1 MKIQPR
7 RILYNLKTKAV
18 EYYNNPQK
26 LKALLESTNLTIKDN
41 AQLAN
46 LIEDIQAVVS
56 LVMDY
61 TKKRYRSVSK
71 TTIITIIAGL
81 LYLVNPMD
89 LIPDFFVGGFIDDAA
104 VIGYVLTKIKDELD
118 RYKEWK
124 QI

>member
-41 AQLAN
+41 TQLAN
-46 LIEDIQAVVS
+46 LIEDIQAMVS

-89 LIPDFFVGGFIDDAA
+89 LIPDFFVGGFIYDAA
-104 VIGYVLTKIKDELD
+104 VIGYVLTSIKDELD

>member
-7 RILYNLKTKAV
+7 RTLYNLKTKAV

-26 LKALLESTNLTIKDN
+26 LKALFESTNLTIKDN
-41 AQLAN
+41 TQLAN
-46 LIEDIQAVVS
+46 LIEDIQAMVS

-89 LIPDFFVGGFIDDAA
+89 LIPDFFVGGFIYDAA
-104 VIGYVLTKIKDELD
+104 VIGYVLTSIKDELD

>member
-7 RILYNLKTKAV
+7 RTLYNLKTKAV

-41 AQLAN
+41 TQLAN
-46 LIEDIQAVVS
+46 LIEDIQAMVS

-89 LIPDFFVGGFIDDAA
+89 LIPDFFVGGFIYDAA
-104 VIGYVLTKIKDELD
+104 VIGYVLTSIKDELD

>member
-1 MKIQPR
+1 MKIQPK

-26 LKALLESTNLTIKDN
+26 LKALLQSTNLTIKDN
-41 AQLAN
+41 VQLEN
-46 LIEDIQAVVS
+46 LIEDIQALVS

-71 TTIITIIAGL
+71 ATVITIIAGL
-81 LYLVNPMD
+81 IYLVNPID
-89 LIPDFFVGGFIDDAA
+89 LIPDFLVGGFIDDAA
-104 VIGYVLTKIKDELD
+104 VIGYVLAKIKDELD